1 VGNDLGTCAGLFFNN
16 IFSENSLGELV
27 LTFENPAISIQNVT
41 KIYGEQTVLNNLS
54 FDIERNKIT
63 TILGFSGAGK
73 STLLKHILGI
83 VSPTSGVVKV
93 LDSELAQLDKIQ
105 LREFRR
111 NFGMLF
117 QYAALFDS
125 FTAEEN
131 VGFPLKEFT
140 KLSPAEISEKVKDLL
155 ISVGIK
161 EESFGRLPSELSG
174 GMRKRVGLA
183 RALALSPKIMLY
195 DEPTTGLDPITT
207 KMVNNLIVDTATNH
221 KDREMTSVIISH
233 DVRATLEISDY
244 VAFLDRG
251 KIVEYLPV
259 AEFKNSDKELVQE
272 FLKL

>member
-1 VGNDLGTCAGLFFNN
+1 M
-16 IFSENSLGELV
+16 
-27 LTFENPAISIQNVT
+27 LTFENPAISVKNVT
-41 KIYGEQTVLNNLS
+41 KIFGEQKVLDSLN

-83 VSPTSGVVKV
+83 VKPTSGTVEVLGQDLAHLGKV
-93 LDSELAQLDKIQ
+93 E

-111 NFGMLF
+111 NYGMLF

-131 VGFPLKEFT
+131 VAFPLKEFT
-140 KLSPAEISEKVKDLL
+140 TKSPKEIHDQVKDLL

-161 EESFGRLPSELSG
+161 EESFNRLPSELSG

-183 RALALSPKIMLY
+183 RALALSPAIMLY

-207 KMVNNLIVDTATNH
+207 KMVNNLIVDTAKNH
-221 KDREMTSVIISH
+221 EDREMTSVIISH
-233 DVRATLEISDY
+233 DVKATLEISDY

-251 KIVEYLPV
+251 KIIEYLPV
-259 AEFKNSDKELVQE
+259 DEFKNSKKELVQE
-272 FLKL
+272 FLRL

>member
-1 VGNDLGTCAGLFFNN
+1 M
-16 IFSENSLGELV
+16 
-27 LTFENPAISIQNVT
+27 LTFQDPAISLKNVT
-41 KIYGEQTVLNNLS
+41 KIFGEQTVLDSLS
-54 FDIERNKIT
+54 FDVERNKIT

-83 VSPTSGVVKV
+83 MQPTSGTIEVLGKDLSTLGKV
-93 LDSELAQLDKIQ
+93 E

-111 NFGMLF
+111 NYGMLF

-140 KLSPAEISEKVKDLL
+140 KLSKEDIHKRVSELL

-161 EESFGRLPSELSG
+161 EESFTRLPSELSG

-183 RALALSPKIMLY
+183 RALALSPHIMLY

-207 KMVNNLIVDTATNH
+207 KMVNNLIVDTAKNH

-259 AEFKNSDKELVQE
+259 DEFKNSDKELVQE

>member
-1 VGNDLGTCAGLFFNN
+1 M
-16 IFSENSLGELV
+16 
-27 LTFENPAISIQNVT
+27 LTFENPAISVKGVT
-41 KIYGEQTVLNNLS
+41 KIYGEQTILNDLS
-54 FDIERNKIT
+54 FDVERNKIT

-83 VSPTSGVVKV
+83 TQPTKGTVEV
-93 LDSELAQLDKIQ
+93 LGQDLTKLDKVG
-105 LREFRR
+105 LREFRK

-125 FTAEEN
+125 FTAAEN
-131 VGFPLKEFT
+131 VGFPLSEFT
-140 KLSPAEISEKVKDLL
+140 KLKPAEINEKVKDLL

-161 EESFGRLPSELSG
+161 EESFNRLPSELSG

-183 RALALSPKIMLY
+183 RALALSPHIMLY

-207 KMVNNLIVDTATNH
+207 KMVNNLIVDTAKNH

-233 DVRATLEISDY
+233 DVKATMEISDY

-251 KIVEYLPV
+251 KIIEYLPV
-259 AEFKNSDKELVQE
+259 EEFRNSDKELVQE
-272 FLKL
+272 FLRL

>member
-1 VGNDLGTCAGLFFNN
+1 M
-16 IFSENSLGELV
+16 
-27 LTFENPAISIQNVT
+27 LTFENPAISFKNVT
-41 KIYGEQTVLNNLS
+41 KKFGDHIILNDLN
-54 FDIERNKIT
+54 FDIARNKIT

-73 STLLKHILGI
+73 STLLKLILGI
-83 VSPTSGVVKV
+83 IQPTSGNVFVLGKD
-93 LDSELAQLDKIQ
+93 LDSLDKVQ

-131 VGFPLKEFT
+131 VAFPLQEFT
-140 KLSPAEISEKVKDLL
+140 KLSKEEIAVKVRDLL

-161 EESFGRLPSELSG
+161 IESFKKLPSELSG

-183 RALALSPKIMLY
+183 RGLALSPDIMLY

-207 KMVNNLIVDTATNH
+207 KMVNNLIVETATNH

-233 DVRATLEISDY
+233 DVKATLEISDY
-244 VAFLDRG
+244 VAFLDHG
-251 KIVEYLPV
+251 TIIEYLPV
-259 AEFKNSDKELVQE
+259 LDFKNSTNPLVQE
-272 FLKL
+272 FLRL

>member
-1 VGNDLGTCAGLFFNN
+1 
-16 IFSENSLGELV
+16 V
-27 LTFENPAISIQNVT
+27 LTFKDPAISVKNVT
-41 KIYGEQTVLNNLS
+41 KIFGEQKVLDGLS
-54 FDIERNKIT
+54 FDIEKNKIT

-83 VSPTSGVVKV
+83 MNPTSGTVEV
-93 LDSELAQLDKIQ
+93 LGTDLAKLDKME

-111 NFGMLF
+111 NYGMLF

-125 FTAEEN
+125 FTAAEN
-131 VGFPLKEFT
+131 VEFPLKEFT
-140 KLSPAEISEKVKDLL
+140 KLKQNEINEKVKELL

-161 EESFGRLPSELSG
+161 EESFNRLPSELSG

-183 RALALSPKIMLY
+183 RALALSPHIMLY

-207 KMVNNLIVDTATNH
+207 KMVNNLIVETSKEH

-233 DVRATLEISDY
+233 DIKATLEISDY

-251 KIVEYLPV
+251 KIIEYLPV
-259 AEFKNSDKELVQE
+259 EDFKKSDKEIVQE
-272 FLKL
+272 FLRL

>member
-1 VGNDLGTCAGLFFNN
+1 M
-16 IFSENSLGELV
+16 
-27 LTFENPAISIQNVT
+27 LTFENPAISIKELT
-41 KIYGEQTVLNNLS
+41 KIYGEQTILDKLS

-83 VSPTSGVVKV
+83 VQPTSGTIEV
-93 LDSELAQLDKIQ
+93 LGQNLQLLDKVA
-105 LREFRR
+105 LREFRK

-125 FTAEEN
+125 FTASEN
-131 VGFPLKEFT
+131 VAFPLKEFT
-140 KLSPAEISEKVKDLL
+140 NLSPVEIKEKVKELL

-161 EESFGRLPSELSG
+161 EESFERLPSELSG

-183 RALALSPKIMLY
+183 RGLALSPHIMLY

-207 KMVNNLIVDTATNH
+207 KMVNNLIVDTAKNH

-233 DVRATLEISDY
+233 DVKATMEISDY

-251 KIVEYLPV
+251 KIIEYLPV
-259 AEFKNSDKELVQE
+259 ADFKNSDKELVQE
-272 FLKL
+272 FLRL

>member
-1 VGNDLGTCAGLFFNN
+1 
-16 IFSENSLGELV
+16 V
-27 LTFENPAISIQNVT
+27 LTFNDPAISIKNVT
-41 KIYGEQTVLNNLS
+41 KIFGEQTVLNGLS
-54 FDIERNKIT
+54 FDIEKNKIT

-83 VSPTSGVVKV
+83 MNPSSGVVEV
-93 LDSELAQLDKIQ
+93 LGEDLSKLDKLE

-131 VGFPLKEFT
+131 VAFPLKEFT
-140 KLSPAEISEKVKDLL
+140 KLKQDEIDKKVSDLL
-155 ISVGIK
+155 LSVGIENK
-161 EESFGRLPSELSG
+161 SFKRLPSELSG

-183 RALALSPKIMLY
+183 RALALSPRIMLY

-207 KMVNNLIVDTATNH
+207 KMVNNLIVETATNH
-221 KDREMTSVIISH
+221 KDREMTSIIISH
-233 DVRATLEISDY
+233 DVKATLEISDY

-251 KIVEYLPV
+251 KIIEYLPV
-259 AEFKNSDKELVQE
+259 EDFKNSDKEVVQE
-272 FLKL
+272 FLRL